1 MATDINLIL
10 KRFLTAV
17 GKNEA
22 AAIELS
28 KELRSWVQDNGEMVK
43 EKIENRIE
51 DTASRMGF
59 VKESDL
65 ANLLSRI
72 SQLESRLPETKTS
85 VKKTI
90 KKSAKKTIKKSAK
103 KTIKKSANS
112 ASKRTS
118 QDRSKG

>member
-17 GKNEA
+17 GKYEA

-90 KKSAKKTIKKSAK
+90 KKSAKKTIKKSA
-103 KTIKKSANS
+103 NS

>member
-72 SQLESRLPETKTS
+72 SQLESRLPETK
-85 VKKTI
+85 
-90 KKSAKKTIKKSAK
+90 KSAKKTIKKSAK